1 VAISSATA
9 RTQTR
14 SAQIEEG
21 AIPTIYGNY
30 DYAIGRDLEDC
41 GCAYIDK
48 HDRESGQLSVDWTL
62 AHTTQPLKDLMREL
76 PFELRFELP
85 SKRVRFE
92 VPTSSLDEE
101 GVKRA

>member
-1 VAISSATA
+1 
-9 RTQTR
+9 
-14 SAQIEEG
+14 
-21 AIPTIYGNY
+21 
-30 DYAIGRDLEDC
+30 
-41 GCAYIDK
+41 
-48 HDRESGQLSVDWTL
+48 
-62 AHTTQPLKDLMREL
+62 MREL